1 MYYIARKSSIPHPYS
16 RAGGHS
22 GYPFSHPKS
31 DDATLR
37 PGIFRKALTH
47 PQRYPKIKYTKRIR
61 RRRSVATRITSK
73 KPLVSCLL
81 LSTIYFLI

>member
-1 MYYIARKSSIPHPYS
+1 MYAIARKSSVPHPYS
-16 RAGGHS
+16 SGHS
-22 GYPFSHPKS
+22 GYSFSHPKN

-61 RRRSVATRITSK
+61 RRRNVATRATSK
-73 KPLVSCLL
+73 KRCLVCCRLPFF
-81 LSTIYFLI
+81 YFLI